1 MQDAIRMFRKSLFT
15 AFYNWLDVNK
25 EAIGEKW
32 YTRLFNEARKSDSDT
47 AIKIMGTA
55 LWMFN
60 MIAGF
65 GVLAGIGPNKVN
77 LQHLDERLD
86 RKSTMRL
93 LHMIASSMSLQY
105 LPREIATKEIPVITA
120 KRFSL
125 KLWVSENQPS

>member
-1 MQDAIRMFRKSLFT
+1 MEDAIRLFRKSLFL
-15 AFYNWLDVNK
+15 AFYGWLEANK
-25 EAIGEKW
+25 AVIGEKW
-32 YTRLFNEARKSDSDT
+32 YIRLFNEAKKSDSNT

-60 MIAGF
+60 MVANF
-65 GVLAGIGPNKVN
+65 GVLAGIGPNSVN

-86 RKSTMRL
+86 KQSTMRL
-93 LHMIASSMSLQY
+93 LHIIASSMSLQY

-125 KLWVSENQPS
+125 KLWIDQHQP